1 MAQVK
6 QLSRYEQVQV
16 DSAKRKQA
24 MQQAIDR
31 SAATR
36 ASMVNHINTQASNQV
51 TLTEQVLRSKTSV
64 RKTA

>member
-1 MAQVK
+1 MAQIK

-16 DSAKRKQA
+16 NSARRKQA

-36 ASMVNHINTQASNQV
+36 ATMVNHINTQASNQV

>member
-1 MAQVK
+1 MPRVQQV
-6 QLSRYEQVQV
+6 SRYEQVQFS
-16 DSAKRKQA
+16 SARRKQA
-24 MQQAIDR
+24 MDR
-31 SAATR
+31 SAITR